1 MQVTGVREFRSRATQ
16 LLAGDEVVFV
26 TRHGKLTSILVPMTK
41 PESLPIELRQE
52 LVERLGNAI
61 SAHLRRRGVTERQ
74 ILADFKAWR
83 AKRRANRRR
92 R

>member
-16 LLAGDEVVFV
+16 LLSGDELVFV
-26 TRHGKLTSILVPMTK
+26 TRHGKLTSVVVPITE
-41 PESLPIELRQE
+41 PESLPIELRRE

-61 SAHLRRRGVTERQ
+61 SAHLKRRGATEKK
-74 ILADFKAWR
+74 ILAHFKAWR
-83 AKRRANRRR
+83 EKRRANRRR